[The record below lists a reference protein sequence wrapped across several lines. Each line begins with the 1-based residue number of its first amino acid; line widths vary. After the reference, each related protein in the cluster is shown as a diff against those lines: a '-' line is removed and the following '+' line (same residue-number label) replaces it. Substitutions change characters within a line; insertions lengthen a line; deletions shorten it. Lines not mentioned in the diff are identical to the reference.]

1 MVWFKKG
8 GKSAKGSGISDNE
21 AKYEVLERIAVLTR
35 MEKAGLLAV
44 DMKERKVVISSVL
57 ASPFLSDRKKW
68 TGFLNNVQA
77 WFLYRT
83 SQLSWEKRF
92 RDAELSAVRKA
103 RAKYAAL
110 TRLQEM
116 EIRSKAREKVEVTD
130 VEPPEAEA
138 YDFVLCNSLT
148 DGREPEV
155 FAVGRYEDGKFEMVT
170 FETFSD
176 KGI

>member
-1 MVWFKKG
+1 MGLFKKRRKTDTG
-8 GKSAKGSGISDNE
+8 SGKSDSN

-77 WFLYRT
+77 WFIYRT

-92 RDAELSAVRKA
+92 RDAELKAVREA
-103 RAKYAAL
+103 RAKFAML

-116 EIRSKAREKVEVTD
+116 EIRRMARGEVEVTD
-130 VEPPEAEA
+130 VECPDAEA
-138 YDFVLCNSLT
+138 YDFILCNSLT
-148 DGREPEV
+148 EGQEPEI
-155 FAVGRYEDGKFEMVT
+155 FAVGRYENGQFDMVT
-170 FETFSD
+170 FD
-176 KGI
+176 GIPKTGI